1 MTRVKKT
8 LNALRRYYRTK
19 SIQLTISITFTLV
32 AVVCMLAMG
41 ILLYNQYAANLRSTI
56 IQDNQQL
63 LNQISLNM
71 TVYTRNM
78 MRISNSMY
86 SILKNPDLSQ
96 NSLASEMNLVYDVNR
111 DSLLSVACFD
121 FEGKLVCAAPV
132 TTLKPDINPTEQDWF
147 VSANKVIENQHF
159 SSPHVQ
165 NLFDSSNYKY
175 NWAISLSRMVT
186 LTKSGST
193 YRGVLLIDMK
203 CSEIEQIFTKMSEKN
218 YGYIYLVDQEGEII
232 YHPKQ
237 KMINAELFSESNRLI
252 PDYSDGIHE
261 EKSDGERKQIIVKSL
276 SYTGWKLVCVIPDS
290 AFAVSSRQM
299 RLFAFGIMALA
310 VLIIITINTLVSTR
324 VANPI
329 KKLDESIKT
338 LEAGDL
344 TSDIFIGGPH
354 EIEHLGKT
362 IRSVVKQ
369 MRGLMDDIIH
379 EQELKRKSE
388 FDALQSQINPHF
400 LYNTLDSIV
409 WMVESGQYD
418 EGISMVTSL
427 ANLFRIALSG
437 GQDIITIKTELQ
449 HARHYLYIQKIRYKN
464 KFRVEVSIDPD
475 IEPFSTIKLILQP
488 LVENAIYHAMEYMDG
503 DGVIT
508 IRGYRTDDDVYL
520 EVSDNGLGMT
530 TEKVHSLLSDK
541 PTADDGAAAP
551 DTKRRGGSGIGLR
564 NVHQRI
570 QLLYGAGYG
579 LSIESELDV
588 GTTIRVHLPKKQVSD
603 VLPDTVPPQQ

>member
-1 MTRVKKT
+1 MTRIKRT
-8 LNALRRYYRTK
+8 LNRLGRYYRSK

-41 ILLYNQYAANLRSTI
+41 ISLYTQYAANLQSTI

-78 MRISNSMY
+78 LRISDSMY
-86 SILKNPDLSQ
+86 YSIIKNSDLSRS
-96 NSLASEMNLVYDVNR
+96 SLSSEMNLVYELNR

-121 FEGKLVCAAPV
+121 FEGNLVCAAPV
-132 TTLKPDINPTEQDWF
+132 STLKPDIKPTEQSWF
-147 VSANKVIENQHF
+147 VAANKVIENQHF

-165 NLFDSSNYKY
+165 NLFDSSNFKY
-175 NWAISLSRMVT
+175 NWAVSLSRRVT
-186 LTKSGST
+186 LTRGGYT
-193 YRGVLLIDMK
+193 YRGVLLVDMK
-203 CSEIEQIFTKMSEKN
+203 YSGIEQIFTQMTEKS

-237 KMINAELFSESNRLI
+237 KMIDAGIFPESNRLI
-252 PDYSDGIHE
+252 PRYGEGIHKE
-261 EKSDGERKQIIVKSL
+261 NSGGENKQIIVKSL
-276 SYTGWKLVCVIPDS
+276 SYTGWRLVCVIPDS

-299 RLFAFGIMALA
+299 RLLAFGIMGLA
-310 VLIIITINTLVSTR
+310 VLIIITINSIVSNR

-329 KKLDESIKT
+329 KKLDESIRS
-338 LEAGDL
+338 LESGDL

-409 WMVESGQYD
+409 WMVESGRYD
-418 EGISMVTSL
+418 EGISMVTAL
-427 ANLFRIALSG
+427 ANLFRIALSR

-449 HARHYLYIQKIRYKN
+449 HAQHYLYIQKIRYKN
-464 KFRVEVSIDPD
+464 KFRVEVKVDPD
-475 IEPFSTIKLILQP
+475 IEHYSTIKLILQP
-488 LVENAIYHAMEYMDG
+488 LVENAIYYAMEYMDG
-503 DGVIT
+503 DGLIT
-508 IRGYRTDDDVYL
+508 IRGYGSGDDIYL

-530 TEKVHSLLSDK
+530 AEKVHNLLSNE
-541 PTADDGAAAP
+541 PPPP
-551 DTKRRGGSGIGLR
+551 DRTGNRRRGSGIGLR

-570 QLLYGAGYG
+570 RLVYGAEYG
-579 LSIESELDV
+579 LSVESELDV
-588 GTTIRVHLPKKQVSD
+588 GTTIRIHLPKRQISE
-603 VLPDTVPPQQ
+603 VLPEEKQ